1 MKKKLAL
8 ALVFVMGLSFT
19 ACGKTTVSDST
30 NEAVSGGVQSTDTN
44 EDKESSGK
52 SDKTTITFINGFT
65 GGDGEYMTKIV
76 DGFNES
82 QSDYYI
88 EQLQDADHY
97 TKFKSGDFDML
108 IIHADWISTYHA
120 MGLLRE
126 VSDIYDMAGIFTILR
141 RHTQSMM
148 TEFLHFHWI
157 YMQKQ
162 HFIIKNTQMKHRKI
176 IMI

>member
-120 MGLLRE
+120 WQVFHLR
-126 VSDIYDMAGIFTILR
+126 MIFTILR